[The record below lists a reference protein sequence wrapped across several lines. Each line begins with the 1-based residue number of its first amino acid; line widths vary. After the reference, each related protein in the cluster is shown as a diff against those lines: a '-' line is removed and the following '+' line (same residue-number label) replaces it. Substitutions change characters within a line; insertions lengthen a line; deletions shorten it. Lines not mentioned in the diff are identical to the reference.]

1 MMQSDGFRFSW
12 FLRWALLA
20 ALLFPVD
27 ARAQEKDALPEPEDV
42 LLKTKDGLVLHATI
56 YPGQAAKFYSDAQSH
71 KKESVPVI
79 VLHGYKKDRHDFD
92 ELATALQSRGHWVI
106 APDLRGHGES
116 TQITRPGETA
126 TDKIDDETLKP
137 ADVRDMFARY
147 GDLEAVK
154 SYLMQKNNAEEL
166 NIDKLCVIGSDMGAV
181 VAINW
186 ALLDWS
192 WPVLSSGKQGQD
204 VKALVLIS
212 PESNS
217 KGVRTVDAINDQTIR
232 TNLAILLIAGRKG
245 GHYADEVNKL
255 YRHFSKYHQEKTSPP
270 LEKLLPETKLQG
282 GGAAGREI
290 ARGRRSDHQIRQPV
304 GRKAAPLGR
313 APQCARLAAGRR
325 RTGIGIP
332 GSSDSPR
339 VLASSLVN

>member
-1 MMQSDGFRFSW
+1 M
-12 FLRWALLA
+12 
-20 ALLFPVD
+20 
-27 ARAQEKDALPEPEDV
+27 
-42 LLKTKDGLVLHATI
+42 
-56 YPGQAAKFYSDAQSH
+56 
-71 KKESVPVI
+71 PVI

-92 ELATALQSRGHWVI
+92 ELATALQARGHWVI

-137 ADVRDMFARY
+137 ADVKDMFARY

-154 SYLMQKNNAEEL
+154 SYLIQKNNAEEL

-192 WPVLSSGKQGQD
+192 WPVLSNGKQGQD

-282 GGAAGREI
+282 GAAGREI
-290 ARGRRSDHQIRQPV
+290 ARGRRGDHQVRQPV

-313 APQCARLAAGRR
+313 ARGGARLVAARCQAMALAFRLGQRLTEIPARSSRARRHTHEPGPLAPLGPSSVSSFASNLSPRAAGRTPPAR
-325 RTGIGIP
+325 AQIHQR
-332 GSSDSPR
+332 
-339 VLASSLVN
+339 LARSGECGWPEESKALWTEPMEI